1 LSPIAYTATIIA
13 VAVVLFVWNKLPVVF
28 VAMLTALSLWASG
41 VLTLGQ
47 SLGGFGDPA
56 VIFIASLFVVSSGL
70 EATGVTAWAGQLLIR
85 GAGAESRARLLVL
98 TMILVSLLT
107 ALISVN
113 GAVAAL
119 LPVVVVIAVRLRRN
133 SSQLLMPLVFAAHAG
148 SMLALTGTPV
158 NVLVSEAGLDAGVG
172 GFGFFEFALVGV
184 PLLAGTM
191 VIIVLFGKQLLPERN
206 GATMPADFSHHAKTL
221 VEQYGLASG
230 VYQMRLRASSP
241 YVGLATSA
249 LDLSAYPGLQLV
261 AIQEGETAGPLRR
274 PALAEGDHLIVRGE
288 ADIAAA
294 FGAKMHLAFRD
305 EKAAGQGED
314 TLFNRSSG
322 LAEVVIPPRS
332 GLIGKSVFPGMV
344 TESGDLIVLAVQ
356 RAGGE
361 VTADSAT
368 RDGGG
373 TVLQA
378 GDTMLLQGTW
388 KALDVHLDDPDVL
401 VVNSPE
407 LVRRQAV
414 PMGPG
419 ARQAIVILL
428 AMVLLLATGIV
439 PPAVAGILAAG
450 AIILSGIMS
459 VEQAYRAVGWT
470 TVILV
475 GAMMPLSTAMVQTGA
490 AKLMAEHLVN
500 LVGDAGPLAL
510 LAGLFILTAV
520 MGQLISNTATA
531 LIVIPI
537 GVAAATAMGISPRPV
552 LMSTAV
558 AAAGAFLTP
567 IATPTNLMV
576 MGPGGYA
583 FNDYW
588 KLGLPLL
595 IWFFVV
601 SVFIVPLIWRF

>member
-1 LSPIAYTATIIA
+1 MSPIAYTGTIIA
-13 VAVVLFVWNKLPVVF
+13 IAVVLFVWNKLPVVI
-28 VAMLTALSLWASG
+28 VAMLTALALWATG
-41 VLTLGQ
+41 VLTIGQ
-47 SLGGFGDPA
+47 ALGGFGDPA

-70 EATGVTAWAGQLLIR
+70 EVTGVTAWAGQLLIR
-85 GAGAESRARLLVL
+85 GAGEESRTRLLL
-98 TMILVSLLT
+98 LMMGLVSLLT

-119 LPVVVVIAVRLRRN
+119 LPVVVVIAVRLKRN

-191 VIIVLFGKQLLPERN
+191 AIIVLFGKQLLPERN
-206 GATMPADFSHHAKTL
+206 GATMPADFSRHAKTL

-230 VYQMRLRASSP
+230 IYQLRVRASSP
-241 YVGLATSA
+241 IVGVPSSGI
-249 LDLSAYPGLQLV
+249 DLSAHPELQLV

-274 PALAEGDHLIVRGE
+274 PLVAEGDHLLIRGE
-288 ADIAAA
+288 SEAAAA
-294 FGAKMHLAFRD
+294 FAAQMHLAFRD

-332 GLIGKSVFPGMV
+332 GLIGQSVFPGMV
-344 TESGDLIVLAVQ
+344 TQSGDLIILAVQ
-356 RAGGE
+356 RPGLETAAVKGAGGIK
-361 VTADSAT
+361 
-368 RDGGG
+368 
-373 TVLQA
+373 LQA

-388 KALDVHLDDPDVL
+388 RALDVHLDDPDVL

-419 ARQAIVILL
+419 ARQAVIILIG
-428 AMVLLLATGIV
+428 MVLLLATGIV
-439 PPAVAGILAAG
+439 PPVVSGLLAAG
-450 AIILSGIMS
+450 AIVLSGIMS
-459 VEQAYRAVGWT
+459 VEQAYRAIGWT

-475 GAMMPLSTAMVQTGA
+475 GAMMPLSTAMVETGA

-500 LVGDAGPLAL
+500 LVGDAGPVAL

-537 GVAAATAMGISPRPV
+537 GVAAAMAMGISPRPV

-558 AAAGAFLTP
+558 AAAAAFLTP

-583 FNDYW
+583 FSDYW